1 MGPAMVETGQPAPD
15 FVAPDQ
21 DGKPFALSSLKGA
34 PVVLYFYPAADTPG
48 CTIEAKGFQNY
59 LADFAAQDVR
69 VVGVSTDDCPAQKA
83 FASKYGLHFP
93 LIADSKKEVA
103 NLYGV
108 LKPSGTARRVTFLI
122 DAAGKVV
129 EVVDSSSADTH
140 VVRAR
145 QRFLSG

>member
-1 MGPAMVETGQPAPD
+1 MVETGQAAPD

-21 DGKPFALSSLKGA
+21 DGKSFTLSSLRGS

-59 LADFAAQDVR
+59 LEEFSAKKVR
-69 VVGVSTDDCPAQKA
+69 IVGVSTDDCPAQKA
-83 FASKYGLHFP
+83 FANKYGLRFP

-103 NLYGV
+103 TKYGV

-122 DAAGKVV
+122 DPAGKVV
-129 EVVDSSSADTH
+129 EVVDSSSADAH

-145 QRFLSG
+145 ERFLKG

>member
-1 MGPAMVETGQPAPD
+1 MVETGQAAPD

-21 DGKPFALSSLKGA
+21 DGKSFTLSSLRGA

-48 CTIEAKGFQNY
+48 CTVEAKGFQNY
-59 LADFAAQDVR
+59 LAEFAAKKVHI
-69 VVGVSTDDCPAQKA
+69 VGVSTDDCPAQKA
-83 FASKYGLHFP
+83 FANKYGLRFP
-93 LIADSKKEVA
+93 LIADSKKDVA
-103 NLYGV
+103 TKYGV

-122 DAAGKVV
+122 DAGGQVV

-145 QRFLSG
+145 ERFLTS

>member
-1 MGPAMVETGQPAPD
+1 MVETGQAAPD

-21 DGKPFALSSLKGA
+21 DGKPFTLSSLRGS

-59 LADFAAQDVR
+59 LAEFAAKNVR

-83 FASKYGLHFP
+83 FANKYGLRFP

-103 NLYGV
+103 TKYGV
-108 LKPSGTARRVTFLI
+108 LKPSGSARRVTFLI
-122 DAAGKVV
+122 DGSGKVV
-129 EVVDSSSADTH
+129 EVVDSSSADAH
-140 VVRAR
+140 VGHARAR
-145 QRFLSG
+145 VLTA

>member
-1 MGPAMVETGQPAPD
+1 MVEIGQVAPD

-21 DGKPFALSSLKGA
+21 DGKPFTLSSLRGS
-34 PVVLYFYPAADTPG
+34 PIVLYFYPAADTPG

-59 LADFAAQDVR
+59 LAEFAAKNVR
-69 VVGVSTDDCPAQKA
+69 VVGVSTDDCPSQKA
-83 FASKYGLHFP
+83 FANKYGLRFP

-103 NLYGV
+103 TTYGV

-122 DAAGKVV
+122 DGGGKVV
-129 EVVDSSSADTH
+129 EVVDTSSADTH

-145 QRFLSG
+145 ERFLTA